1 MKLKTLC
8 SVAILCFMGS
18 VFAMDSDSQKDPTL
32 NSEKFGQSTSADQS
46 NLENL
51 SKEELLKVTANL

>member
-1 MKLKTLC
+1 
-8 SVAILCFMGS
+8 
-18 VFAMDSDSQKDPTL
+18 MDSDSQKDPTL